1 VFDTNTIGTYRNG
14 FSSDFVVDAGETL
27 FCWRGQTDA
36 DVAAGSVCGATL
48 EVFDRRRDGAFDR
61 LTSVHRQRH
70 HAPDPVREAIAAAG
84 LRLRAVRGLL
94 PGGALDR
101 TPSDD
106 EQPKL
111 VYLAERPDA

>member
-1 VFDTNTIGTYRNG
+1 M
-14 FSSDFVVDAGETL
+14 VDAGETL
-27 FCWRGQTDA
+27 FCWRGQTDV

-48 EVFDRRRDGAFDR
+48 EVFDRRGDGAFDR